1 MPDGILISEEEFARV
16 VSLKAAHDTGAER
29 QRELA
34 ERNRALARSL
44 DECRA
49 EAARFEAQL
58 QALRDDVDKAGR
70 RARTAE
76 ELAASLQAD
85 LLAKESEV
93 ALLESNVTSLTAK
106 LHGAEEAILQH
117 KVQEADGIGH
127 RQQHQRAARMV
138 AQLEQQLMRKQEEA
152 SVSERKL
159 AEMQEALHRLE
170 AVVQQYTDDRERYE
184 HDLKTLE
191 STSTSSNAVIPFNPS
206 TFLETCTKADLL
218 VKIDELKS
226 AKRRFAIRVYS
237 QLLVLFTFLILFA
250 LVVPL
255 DI

>member
-117 KVQEADGIGH
+117 KVYSGKDGNTSDCLPPGPGSRRHRAQATASARSEDGRPAGAATDAEAGRG
-127 RQQHQRAARMV
+127 
-138 AQLEQQLMRKQEEA
+138 
-152 SVSERKL
+152 
-159 AEMQEALHRLE
+159 
-170 AVVQQYTDDRERYE
+170 
-184 HDLKTLE
+184 
-191 STSTSSNAVIPFNPS
+191 F
-206 TFLETCTKADLL
+206 C
-218 VKIDELKS
+218 
-226 AKRRFAIRVYS
+226 
-237 QLLVLFTFLILFA
+237 
-250 LVVPL
+250 
-255 DI
+255 